1 MTQLPIK
8 QIFAT
13 QPYSGSNNVLLL
25 ACALVIALFLAG
37 ALRAVTL
44 AILRLRKKDEEPP
57 DLEQDPPN
65 KATPSQ
71 QLRSA
76 ILMIPVAIIV
86 LGVLILLYQWF
97 ECLKAG
103 AWTEFPVSLMLSRV
117 LPDSFVQWVESD
129 QASSSSLKNFFAF
142 IFDVP
147 LPWCLMLLGGCLL
160 VLMCGKLPAYGR
172 GGSEKLSDQMAA
184 SRAEVIRLKRDLSGA
199 LAEVKRLKKDLAAV
213 QPQSDAPQSA

>member
-8 QIFAT
+8 QICAT
-13 QPYSGSNNVLLL
+13 RLCSGSNDVLLL
-25 ACALVIALFLAG
+25 TCALVIALFLAG
-37 ALRAVTL
+37 ALRAVTI
-44 AILRLRKKDEEPP
+44 AILRLRRKDKEAP
-57 DLEQDPPN
+57 DTDQDLAN

-76 ILMIPVAIIV
+76 ILMTPVAIII

-103 AWTEFPVSLMLSRV
+103 SWTEFPVSLMLSRI
-117 LPDSFVQWVESD
+117 LPDGFVQWVENN

-160 VLMCGKLPAYGR
+160 VLMCGKLPAR
-172 GGSEKLSDQMAA
+172 GGGRSEKLSDQMAA

-213 QPQSDAPQSA
+213 QPQRDAPQSA